1 MVVPNESLSLSKW
14 DHRKCSTNYSSW
26 QENVRTKRRLLY
38 MSRQVFE
45 RGPAGAGVA
54 LGLGGGAD
62 LELCDRVDLP
72 VSAADRV
79 FVADVPGVEHRPAGD
94 ADVRFLLCHLF

>member
-1 MVVPNESLSLSKW
+1 MELQ
-14 DHRKCSTNYSSW
+14 H
-26 QENVRTKRRLLY
+26 
-38 MSRQVFE
+38 VFE
-45 RGPAGAGVA
+45 WRPAGAGVA

-62 LELCDRVDLP
+62 LELCDPVDLP

-94 ADVRFLLCHLF
+94 ADVCFYFYQLF